1 MVFFAKNMRWLSFLA
16 RVAFICNLLFLL
28 CMVIRYTHNFIA
40 VEFFKNIVI
49 VLGWVL
55 SLVMNS
61 IVNPTEV
68 VLILTRKPSPTQDW
82 LRVSNFIFFLFQI
95 IILFFV

>member
-1 MVFFAKNMRWLSFLA
+1 MRWLLFLA

-28 CMVIRYTHNFIA
+28 CMVIRYTHDFIA

-61 IVNPTEV
+61 IVNPTE
-68 VLILTRKPSPTQDW
+68 ILLVFTRKISPTPDW
-82 LRVSNFIFFLFQI
+82 LRISNFIIFFIQI